1 VWRGKE
7 VTTGIYKS
15 SVDHPVMLRR
25 MNLDGDA
32 QADLSVHGGRHKAA
46 YAYPSEHYAYW
57 REVFPGMDLPWGM
70 FGENFTTEGIDE
82 RTVCAGDRLRI
93 GEAEVVV
100 TQPRF
105 PCYKLCMKFGRS
117 DMSRRFRRSGRTGF
131 YMRVEREGRVCRG
144 DAVSVIARDPA
155 GVSIADLVRLR
166 ARGRTDGDLL
176 AQFLG
181 ADGTESNAAFRTLV
195 ARHGP
200 KVLEVCRRVLVRAE
214 DAEDAFQVTVLALA
228 TVAQL
233 GKRNV
238 MTGVLMGVFASLV
251 LFFVV
256 RGVFLLLPEALVSFA
271 TAIVLLYFSSRFLRA
286 FRRYYFGKKSFRAK
300 MEKMGQ
306 DVVEKDRAHLPQGAT
321 GQVPFSFVNSLP
333 VFSITLTE
341 GFEASLV
348 LAAAGT
354 FNLEWT
360 AIGGLVSIV
369 LLLVVASVSY
379 DYLIRLPR
387 WVIDLLAGSILLTFG
402 LYFAANGVLT
412 LLGAGS

>member
-1 VWRGKE
+1 V
-7 VTTGIYKS
+7 
-15 SVDHPVMLRR
+15 
-25 MNLDGDA
+25 
-32 QADLSVHGGRHKAA
+32 
-46 YAYPSEHYAYW
+46 
-57 REVFPGMDLPWGM
+57 
-70 FGENFTTEGIDE
+70 
-82 RTVCAGDRLRI
+82 
-93 GEAEVVV
+93 
-100 TQPRF
+100 
-105 PCYKLCMKFGRS
+105 
-117 DMSRRFRRSGRTGF
+117 
-131 YMRVEREGRVCRG
+131 
-144 DAVSVIARDPA
+144 
-155 GVSIADLVRLR
+155 
-166 ARGRTDGDLL
+166 LL
-176 AQFLG
+176 E
-181 ADGTESNAAFRTLV
+181 GTE
-195 ARHGP
+195 
-200 KVLEVCRRVLVRAE
+200 
-214 DAEDAFQVTVLALA
+214 VTVLALA

-256 RGVFLLLPEALVSFA
+256 RGVFLLLPEALVDFA
-271 TAIVLLYFSSRFLRA
+271 TAAVLLYFSSRFLRA

-306 DVVEKDRAHLPQGAT
+306 EVVEKDRAHLPAGTT
-321 GQVPFSFVNSLP
+321 GQVPFSFVNTLP

-369 LLLVVASVSY
+369 LLLGVASVSY